1 MQIHSRFLRR
11 SLIGLAAVLLL
22 SALLLL
28 DLANRGRA
36 WRVFW
41 SLTGEETPVAQL
53 RGMVEWVGTQLRPQ
67 PNTAPLTPMA
77 HTDVNPFG
85 VNTFL
90 QIEVEPAKR
99 ERQMQMIA
107 EAGFGWIR
115 QQFPWED
122 IEIHGRGDFEDRRN
136 VDAIGVV
143 DAWAKYD
150 QIVALAEQ
158 YGVRII
164 ARIDNPPAWT
174 HADPNIGAFAPP
186 DDIQDYVNF
195 ASAVAERYRGRIQH
209 YQIWNEP
216 NIFPEWGNQPVDPEA
231 YTDMLC
237 RTYRA
242 LKAIDPEIVVI
253 SAALSP
259 TVALTPENLNEFIF
273 LQRMYDAGA
282 ADCFDIL
289 SAQAYGFFSG
299 PTDRRLRSVV
309 INFPRHLYLRDLMV
323 ANGDADKPVWIS
335 EAGWNPID
343 SPEVPPDVTGR
354 ENFGVVTREQAA
366 DYMVQ
371 AYQRMQEEWSW
382 VGVMNLWFFKRPDE
396 SERGQSWYYFRMVEP
411 DFTPLPIYDAIRTY
425 TATLTPTLYQGVH
438 FPSDWAIQH
447 EDDGVRFTAHGTD
460 VIVHWRGRIDGLG
473 STADWTDTPLHSSI
487 LAETRALALSGD
499 FEIESIAVIDHSG
512 ARLSLIGLIGG
523 GVALIGLF
531 LFVRRR

>member
-1 MQIHSRFLRR
+1 MQLHLRFSRRL
-11 SLIGLAAVLLL
+11 LISAAVL
-22 SALLLL
+22 SALIALLML
-28 DLANRGRA
+28 DLANRGLA

-41 SLTGEETPVAQL
+41 SLTGEETAAAQV
-53 RGMVEWVGTQLRPQ
+53 RGMIEWVGALLRPQ
-67 PNTAPLTPMA
+67 LNTAPLAPMA
-77 HTDVNPFG
+77 HADVSPFG

-90 QIEVEPAKR
+90 QLEVEPAKR

-107 EAGFGWIR
+107 DAGFGWIR

-136 VDAIGVV
+136 VESIGVI

-150 QIVALAEQ
+150 QIVALAER
-158 YGVRII
+158 YGVQII
-164 ARIDNPPAWT
+164 ARLDNPPAWS

-186 DDIQDYVNF
+186 DDLQDYVNF
-195 ASAVAERYRGRIQH
+195 AAAVAARYRGRIRH

-216 NIFPEWGNQPVDPEA
+216 NIYPEWGNQPVDPEA
-231 YTDMLC
+231 YTEMLC
-237 RTYRA
+237 RTYAA
-242 LKAIDPEIVVI
+242 LKAIDPEIAVI

-259 TVALTPENLNEFIF
+259 TVALTPENLSEFVF

-299 PTDRRLRSVV
+299 PTDRRLRTVV
-309 INFPRHLYLRDLMV
+309 NNFPRHLYLRDLMV
-323 ANGDADKPVWIS
+323 ANGDAHKPIWIS

-366 DYMVQ
+366 QYIVQ

-382 VGVMNLWFFKRPDE
+382 VGVMNVWFFKRPDE

-411 DFTPLPIYDAIRTY
+411 DFTPLPIYNAIRAHTS
-425 TATLTPTLYQGVH
+425 ALTPTLYQGVH
-438 FPSDWAIQH
+438 PLSDWAVQR
-447 EDDGVRFTAHGTD
+447 DDAGIRFTARGTD
-460 VIVHWRGRIDGLG
+460 VIVRWCGQIEGLG
-473 STADWTDTPLHSSI
+473 EAAGWTQTPLHAS
-487 LAETRALALSGD
+487 LFAETRSFALSGD
-499 FEIESIAVIDHSG
+499 FEIESITVIDHTG
-512 ARLSLIGLIGG
+512 ARIGFAA
-523 GVALIGLF
+523 VTAAAAALLGSWIAL
-531 LFVRRR
+531 RRR

>member
-1 MQIHSRFLRR
+1 MQIHSRFSCRR
-11 SLIGLAAVLLL
+11 LIGLAAVLLS

-28 DLANRGRA
+28 DLANRGLA
-36 WRVFW
+36 WRIFW
-41 SLTGEETPVAQL
+41 SLTGEETPAAQI
-53 RGMVEWVGTQLRPQ
+53 RGMVEWVGTQFRPQ
-67 PNTAPLTPMA
+67 PNTAPLTLMA

-90 QIEVEPAKR
+90 QLEVEPAKR

-136 VDAIGVV
+136 VAAVGVV

-158 YGVRII
+158 HGVRII
-164 ARIDNPPAWT
+164 ARIDNPPAWS
-174 HADPNIGAFAPP
+174 HADPSIGAFAPP
-186 DDIQDYVNF
+186 DDMQDYVNF

-242 LKAIDPEIVVI
+242 LKAIDPDILVI

-259 TVALTPENLNEFIF
+259 TVALLPENLSEFVF

-299 PTDRRLRSVV
+299 PTDRRLRSVTN
-309 INFPRHLYLRDLMV
+309 NFPRHLYLRDLMV
-323 ANGDADKPVWIS
+323 ANGDAHKPIWIS

-354 ENFGVVTREQAA
+354 ENFGIVTRQQAA
-366 DYMVQ
+366 EYMVQ

-382 VGVMNLWFFKRPDE
+382 VGVMNVWFFKRPDE

-411 DFTPLPIYDAIRTY
+411 DFTPLPIYDAMRAY
-425 TATLTPTLYQGVH
+425 TSTLTPTLYQGVH
-438 FPSDWAIQH
+438 PASDWAIQR
-447 EDDGVRFTAHGTD
+447 DDSGMRFTARGTD
-460 VIVHWRGRIDGLG
+460 VIVRWRGQIDGLG
-473 STADWTDTPLHSSI
+473 SAANWTDTPLHTSI
-487 LAETRALALSGD
+487 FAETRALALDGS
-499 FEIESIAVIDHSG
+499 FEIESITIIDQTG
-512 ARLSLIGLIGG
+512 ARLGLIGG
-523 GVALIGLF
+523 GIGLIALIL
-531 LFVRRR
+531 LVRRR

>member
-11 SLIGLAAVLLL
+11 SLIGVAAVLLL
-22 SALLLL
+22 SALLML
-28 DLANRGRA
+28 DLANRGLA

-41 SLTGEETPVAQL
+41 SLTGEETLAAQI
-53 RGMVEWVGTQLRPQ
+53 RGMVEWVGTQLRSQ

-90 QIEVEPAKR
+90 QLEVEPAKR

-122 IEIHGRGDFEDRRN
+122 IEIHGRGNFEDRRN
-136 VDAIGVV
+136 IDVVGVV

-158 YGVRII
+158 YGIHII

-231 YTDMLC
+231 YTEMLC
-237 RTYRA
+237 RTYNA
-242 LKAIDPEIVVI
+242 LKAIDPNIVVI

-259 TVALTPENLNEFIF
+259 TVALLPENLSEFIF

-309 INFPRHLYLRDLMV
+309 NNFPRHLYLRDLMV
-323 ANGDADKPVWIS
+323 ANGDAHKPIWIS

-411 DFTPLPIYDAIRTY
+411 DFTPLPIYDAMRTY
-425 TATLTPTLYQGVH
+425 TSTLTRTLYQGVH
-438 FPSDWAIQH
+438 PASDWAIQH
-447 EDDGVRFTAHGTD
+447 EIDGVRFTAHGTD
-460 VIVHWRGRIDGLG
+460 VIVRWRGQIDGLR
-473 STADWTDTPLHSSI
+473 SASDWTDTPLHTSVF
-487 LAETRALALSGD
+487 AETHTFTLTGD
-499 FEIESIAVIDHSG
+499 FEIETITVIDHTG
-512 ARLSLIGLIGG
+512 ARLSLIGLIGSG
-523 GVALIGLF
+523 TALITLVLF
-531 LFVRRR
+531 TRRR